1 MTQITSDKK
10 KHPSAAMPARPM
22 KLWQDNSHNQEVRI
36 EIIPLIDVIFCVLTF
51 FILAAVGLS
60 RQQAITLDLPQANT
74 GKPQMR
80 EMLVVSLDDFGQYY
94 IEQQLVSRNQLEQA
108 IADYHQVNPDG
119 LMVLHAA
126 RNASYNEVIQVLDML
141 REVGGKRVAL
151 ATLPGESSKKVNL
164 TPDSGK
170 NYLPYQ
176 QKSPESSLN
185 PIESNDPLNS
195 QPQSEI
201 YRYDPY
207 NLSLP
212 DSQTTPS
219 NTTGIND

>member
-10 KHPSAAMPARPM
+10 KNPSAAMPVRPM
-22 KLWQDNSHNQEVRI
+22 KLWQDNSHHQEVRI

-108 IADYHQVNPDG
+108 IADYHQVNPNG

-126 RNASYNEVIQVLDML
+126 RNASYNEVIEVLDML
-141 REVGGKRVAL
+141 REIGGERVAL
-151 ATLPGESSKKVNL
+151 ATLPGESSKKVDL
-164 TPDSGK
+164 TPYSGK
-170 NYLPYQ
+170 NYLPYDRQ
-176 QKSPESSLN
+176 SPESFLN
-185 PIESNDPLNS
+185 PIESNEPLNS

-219 NTTGIND
+219 KTTGIND